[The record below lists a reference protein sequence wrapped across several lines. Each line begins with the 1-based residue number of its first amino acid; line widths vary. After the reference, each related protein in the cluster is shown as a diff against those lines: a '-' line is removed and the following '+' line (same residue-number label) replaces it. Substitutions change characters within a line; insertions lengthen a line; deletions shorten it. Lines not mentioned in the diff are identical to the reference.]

1 MNILAVDTTT
11 SSCSAALL
19 MGGELITQCQIAER
33 DHTQLLLP
41 MVDTLLGKGGLK
53 LSQISVIAFTSG
65 PGSFTGIR
73 VGFGIVQGLAFGAD
87 LPVLPVSTL
96 ETLAYTAIRKLK
108 IQTDAHII
116 PMLDA
121 RMHEIYWA
129 QFNYNSTNLTRV
141 NADCVSPPE
150 ALNTVLKYPSVI
162 IGDGLNY
169 SDRLPEASLDS
180 CHDGLLPEAQDI
192 FKIACPLIEKGEVI
206 DIQEASPVYLRN
218 QITWKKHKKLRQVK

>member
-1 MNILAVDTTT
+1 MNILAIDTTT

-19 MGGELITQCQIAER
+19 LDHELITQCQVAER
-33 DHTQLLLP
+33 NHTQLILP
-41 MVDTLLGKGGLK
+41 MVDALLNKGGLK

-87 LPVLPVSTL
+87 LPVLPVSSL
-96 ETLAYTAIRKLK
+96 ETLAHTAIRKLK
-108 IQTDAHII
+108 LQKNTHII

-129 QFNYNSTNLTRV
+129 QFNYNSGNLTRI

-150 ALNTVLKYPSVI
+150 ALSAVIKNPSI
-162 IGDGLNY
+162 MIGDGLNY
-169 SDRLPEASLDS
+169 SDRLPEKSLDF
-180 CHDGLLPEAQDI
+180 CHISLLPEAQDI

-206 DIQEASPVYLRN
+206 DIQEASPMYLRN
-218 QITWKKHKKLRQVK
+218 QITWKKHKKLRQAK

>member
-33 DHTQLLLP
+33 NHTQLILP

-129 QFNYNSTNLTRV
+129 QFNYNSTNLMVLTLIAYRPQRLSTR
-141 NADCVSPPE
+141 C
-150 ALNTVLKYPSVI
+150 
-162 IGDGLNY
+162 
-169 SDRLPEASLDS
+169 
-180 CHDGLLPEAQDI
+180 
-192 FKIACPLIEKGEVI
+192 
-206 DIQEASPVYLRN
+206 
-218 QITWKKHKKLRQVK
+218 

>member
-1 MNILAVDTTT
+1 M
-11 SSCSAALL
+11 
-19 MGGELITQCQIAER
+19 
-33 DHTQLLLP
+33 
-41 MVDTLLGKGGLK
+41 
-53 LSQISVIAFTSG
+53 
-65 PGSFTGIR
+65 
-73 VGFGIVQGLAFGAD
+73 
-87 LPVLPVSTL
+87 
-96 ETLAYTAIRKLK
+96 
-108 IQTDAHII
+108 
-116 PMLDA
+116 
-121 RMHEIYWA
+121 
-129 QFNYNSTNLTRV
+129 TRV